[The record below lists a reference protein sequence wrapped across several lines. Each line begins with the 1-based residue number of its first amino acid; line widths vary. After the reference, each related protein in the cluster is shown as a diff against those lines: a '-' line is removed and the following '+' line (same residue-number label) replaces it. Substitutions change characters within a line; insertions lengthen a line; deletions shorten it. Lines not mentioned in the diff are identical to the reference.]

1 MVTAEGFPMKGRNIV
16 FGSILALGLVTS
28 GFLAGQDISGRRHP
42 NLAAAQRLIEQAQG
56 KIDAAQQANE
66 FDMNGHAARAKQL
79 LNQAYG
85 ELKAAAET
93 ANRR

>member
-1 MVTAEGFPMKGRNIV
+1 MFSAEGFPMKLRNIV
-16 FGSILALGLVTS
+16 FGSVLSLSLLTS
-28 GFLAGQDISGRRHP
+28 GFLVGQDIGRRHP

-66 FDMNGHAARAKQL
+66 FDMNGHAGRAKEL

-85 ELKAAAET
+85 ELKQAAEA
-93 ANRR
+93 ANRH

>member
-1 MVTAEGFPMKGRNIV
+1 MKLRNIV
-16 FGSILALGLVTS
+16 FGSILCVVLATS
-28 GFLAGQDISGRRHP
+28 GFLAGQDIGRRHP

-56 KIDAAQQANE
+56 RIDAAQQANE
-66 FDMNGHAARAKQL
+66 WDMNGHAARAKEL

-85 ELKAAAET
+85 ELKQAAEA